1 MNMNHIEPIGWL
13 SGYFKIPLALG
24 AILILA
30 DILILL
36 ISPPSALV
44 LTTLLVVYFVIT
56 GRVYFNHRALLT
68 RELVKFAEGYSP
80 MEGRVLQE
88 MEIPFAILDRDGRFV
103 WMNEDFSGT
112 VHKSRGYNKSITTL
126 FSPVRKESL
135 PADGEEK
142 RMDVEMDGE
151 NYVLTMRGVSMKDIT
166 RENSFFNY
174 TGEEGLVLITLS
186 DNTAVRLA
194 LKEVDDQSLVVG
206 YCYIDN
212 YEEAMET
219 LEDVRKSLLAALV
232 DRKVSKYVASYDG
245 ICGKL
250 EKDRYLIVIRKK
262 ALRAMQEEHFPITED
277 VKTVKVGNEMAITIS
292 VGFGLDGL
300 TYSQNLEF
308 ARNAVDISLGRGG
321 DQVTVK
327 TPDDTVYYGGKTQQV
342 EKSKKVRSRIM
353 AQALKELIRSRDV
366 VYIMGHRLG
375 DPDSF
380 GAAIGVYRIAKTLG
394 HKAHIIINERTTSLS
409 AILTLFEGNPEYEQD
424 LVITGTEAMETVT
437 DNSMLVVVDVNKPG
451 ITECP
456 DMLRL
461 CKTVVVL
468 DHHRKGTEYIENTA
482 LSYVE
487 SYVSSACELVTELI
501 QYTGEGI
508 KITPEEAD
516 ALYGGIVVD
525 TDNFL
530 KQTGVRTF
538 EASAYLKRNGAD
550 GTRVRKLFRE
560 NAREYKARADVV
572 SQAEIY
578 RDQYAISICPAD
590 GLASPTVVGA
600 QAANEMLNI
609 KGIRASFVLTDYNN
623 EIFISARSLDDVNVQ
638 RVMERMGGGGHMTIA
653 GCQLKDITVVEAI
666 GSLKRMIDTMIEEGE
681 L

>member
-1 MNMNHIEPIGWL
+1 MNMNPIRPISWL
-13 SGYFKIPLALG
+13 AGYFQIPLALG
-24 AILILA
+24 GILILA
-30 DILILL
+30 DILILM
-36 ISPPSALV
+36 ISVPAAIV
-44 LTTLLVVYFVIT
+44 LTIILIGYGATVGYI
-56 GRVYFNHRALLT
+56 YFNHRNLLGN
-68 RELVKFAEGYSP
+68 ELMRFAENYSVV
-80 MEGRVLQE
+80 EGQVLRE
-88 MEIPFAILDRDGRFV
+88 MKVPFAILDKDGRFV
-103 WMNEDFSGT
+103 WLNEAFSET
-112 VHKSRGYNKSITTL
+112 IHKSTGFRKSIASV
-126 FSPVRKESL
+126 FPAVRKETI
-135 PADGEEK
+135 PEEGK
-142 RMDVEMDGE
+142 EAAMDVTMDGE
-151 NYVLTMRGVSMKDIT
+151 NYVLSMRTIPMKALIRD
-166 RENSFFNY
+166 NSFLNY
-174 TGEEGLVLITLS
+174 TGEESLVLITLS
-186 DNTAVRLA
+186 DNTAVQLA

-206 YCYIDN
+206 YVYIDN
-212 YEEAMET
+212 YEEAMES
-219 LEDVRKSLLAALV
+219 LEDVRKALLVALV
-232 DRKVSKYVASYDG
+232 DRKVNKYVASYDG

-262 ALRAMQEEHFPITED
+262 ALRAMQEERFPLTED
-277 VKTVKVGNEMAITIS
+277 VKTVKAGNEMAITLSI
-292 VGFGLDGL
+292 GFGLDGL
-300 TYSQNLEF
+300 TYSQTMEF

-327 TPDDTVYYGGKTQQV
+327 TPEDTIYYGGKTQQV

-353 AQALKELIRSRDV
+353 AQALKELIRSRDTV
-366 VYIMGHRLG
+366 FVMGHRLG

-380 GAAIGVYRIAKTLG
+380 GAAIGVYRIARTLG

-409 AILTLFEGNPEYEQD
+409 AILTLFEGNPEYGSD
-424 LVITGTEAMETVT
+424 LVITGQEAMEMVT
-437 DNSMLVVVDVNKPG
+437 DNSMLVVVDVNKPS

-468 DHHRKGTEYIENTA
+468 DHHRKGTEYIENAA

-560 NAREYKARADVV
+560 NAKEYKARADVV

-578 RDQYAISICPAD
+578 RDQFAISICPAD
-590 GLASPTVVGA
+590 GLTSPTVVGA
-600 QAANEMLNI
+600 QAANDMLDI

-653 GCQLKDITVVEAI
+653 GCQLRDVTIVEAM
-666 GSLKRMIDTMIEEGE
+666 GNLKRMIDTMIEEGE